1 MGSHIC
7 RHLLKG
13 FQPTWAKMLLVIL
26 LVAYLVQPGSFA
38 PRNNRENE
46 RNNREHEI
54 EKRSP
59 AGHSLEEEDR
69 NNREN
74 ERNNRENERNN
85 REMKETTERIGKT
98 WRLSARRGL

>member
-1 MGSHIC
+1 MGQSSLQTAVKRI
-7 RHLLKG
+7 
-13 FQPTWAKMLLVIL
+13 PANMATKMLLVIL

-59 AGHSLEEEDR
+59 AGHSFEEEDR

-74 ERNNRENERNN
+74 ERNNRENRENMEIERKKRSPSENERNN
-85 REMKETTERIGKT
+85 RE
-98 WRLSARRGL
+98 

>member
-1 MGSHIC
+1 MGYQRRVHGESYLQTSAKRI
-7 RHLLKG
+7 
-13 FQPTWAKMLLVIL
+13 PANMATKMLLVIL

-59 AGHSLEEEDR
+59 AGHSLEEEAR

-85 REMKETTERIGKT
+85 REKRSPSENERNN
-98 WRLSARRGL
+98 